1 MGTTARAPVSA
12 TATARCPSSL
22 EAIVPDG
29 ATRWVIARPRALFEH
44 PRLGRIMARAFDDAG
59 DQALFDRARRVG
71 YDVRTIDEAVVAW
84 SARTTWSAGVGTFD
98 ARRIEAMLWERL
110 LPPRGRMERAGV
122 VRVEG
127 TLGRDPVALALW
139 SDCAFAAYGEGPTSA
154 RANEQALRP
163 RDDAGVTRDAAS
175 GAGALL
181 RWHDTTIPAELD
193 EHAPTA
199 LLEGVHDVEVSARA
213 SERGLLVDAT
223 LEGRLPRDA
232 EVMAR
237 RALDEFARGPLGESV
252 GAPRWARATDVAIT
266 GGESGMALR
275 VEIPWAAL
283 DAMADVLRGRVG
295 ESPTR

>member
-1 MGTTARAPVSA
+1 
-12 TATARCPSSL
+12 
-22 EAIVPDG
+22 
-29 ATRWVIARPRALFEH
+29 
-44 PRLGRIMARAFDDAG
+44 MARAFDDAG

-110 LPPRGRMERAGV
+110 LPPRGRAEREGV

-127 TLGRDPVALALW
+127 TLGRDPVSLALW
-139 SDCAFAAYGEGPTSA
+139 SGCAFAAYGEGPTSA

-163 RDDAGVTRDAAS
+163 RDDAGVGRSAEGEERS
-175 GAGALL
+175 LL
-181 RWHDTTIPAELD
+181 RWHDTTIPAEL
-193 EHAPTA
+193 EGHAPTA
-199 LLEGVHDVEVSARA
+199 LFEGVHDVEVSARP
-213 SERGLLVDAT
+213 SERGLVVTAA

-232 EVMAR
+232 AMVAR

-252 GAPRWARATDVAIT
+252 GAPRWARASGVAIA
-266 GGESGMALR
+266 GGEGGMTLR
-275 VEIPWAAL
+275 VEVPWAAL